1 MGRKSSI
8 DLLGLTERILK
19 LHMDEKKTIKEISDI
34 LQGDGLRVSTSAIQR
49 SLRTSREAA
58 SDFLKAV
65 EESRVI
71 LDAVRSNPNT
81 DVIEVTTTLFA
92 SKIFE
97 VVRDISGLEFDDPA
111 ALANAISR
119 LATAQ
124 TQVAK
129 LRLNYQTGFEDAKK
143 ALLEALKAQLK
154 AHPDLLEQISS
165 LVGTIRAKD
174 S

>member
-1 MGRKSSI
+1 VGRKSSI
-8 DLLGLTERILK
+8 DMLGLTERILK
-19 LHMDEKKTIKEISDI
+19 LAMDEKKTIQEIADI
-34 LQGDGLRVSTSAIQR
+34 LKNDGLRVSTSAIQR

-58 SDFLKAV
+58 SDFVKAI
-65 EESRVI
+65 EETRVI
-71 LDAVRSNPNT
+71 LDAVRANPNT

-92 SKIFE
+92 SKVFA
-97 VVRDISGLEFDDPA
+97 VVRDIEGLDFEDPA

-129 LRLNYQTGFEDAKK
+129 LRLNYQAGFEDAKK
-143 ALLEALKAQLK
+143 AVLDALKAQLK
-154 AHPDLLEQISS
+154 AHPDLLEQISA
-165 LVGTIRAKD
+165 LVGPLRGKE